1 MTPPISSPS
10 TCTAASA
17 QLRVVTLPNILFQ
30 NRNANHKIVSGS
42 VIQLYCSAT
51 SMTGTPSITWVNN
64 GVNLVNNPPHIRIR
78 SSSNNTMNTTSSLTI
93 DYFTSE
99 DDGNY
104 VCHATDGSTALDKST
119 TLIINGQLAWC
130 LCGMYEAIEDESA
143 AVFFDFHDVYSVL
156 VLVWICFTRNSI
168 QSIYIAINQL
178 KYHLH
183 SCTRKKIACRCG
195 LEANLELGFASCS
208 IGLCTGCSQKEK

>member
-1 MTPPISSPS
+1 MPHDPRISSPS

-30 NRNANHKIVSGS
+30 NRNADHKIVSGS

-78 SSSNNTMNTTSSLTI
+78 SSSNNTEMHTTSSLTI

-104 VCHATDGSTALDKST
+104 VCHTTDGSTVLNKST
-119 TLIINGQLAWC
+119 TLIINGQF
-130 LCGMYEAIEDESA
+130 AIEDEVVPSIMHT
-143 AVFFDFHDVYSVL
+143 VCWYSFEYASPEIAL
-156 VLVWICFTRNSI
+156 VP
-168 QSIYIAINQL
+168 
-178 KYHLH
+178 
-183 SCTRKKIACRCG
+183 
-195 LEANLELGFASCS
+195 
-208 IGLCTGCSQKEK
+208 

>member
-1 MTPPISSPS
+1 MTPRISSPS

-78 SSSNNTMNTTSSLTI
+78 SSSNNTEMYTFSSLTI
-93 DYFTSE
+93 DHFTSE

-104 VCHATDGSTALDKST
+104 VCHATDGSTVLDKYT
-119 TLIINGQLAWC
+119 TLIINGQLVWY
-130 LCGMYEAIEDESA
+130 LFGMCVKNFKYEAIEDESA
-143 AVFFDFHDVYSVL
+143 AVFFNFPDVYSVL
-156 VLVWICFTRNSI
+156 VLFWICFTRNSI
-168 QSIYIAINQL
+168 QSIYSVHCNKPVKVPL
-178 KYHLH
+178 KLIV
-183 SCTRKKIACRCG
+183 SRQI
-195 LEANLELGFASCS
+195 
-208 IGLCTGCSQKEK
+208 

>member
-1 MTPPISSPS
+1 MYSNLMPHDARISSPS
-10 TCTAASA
+10 TCTAARA

-51 SMTGTPSITWVNN
+51 SMTGTPSIAWVNN

-78 SSSNNTMNTTSSLTI
+78 SSSNNTEMHTTSSLTI

-104 VCHATDGSTALDKST
+104 VCHIADGSTFLDKST
-119 TLIINGQLAWC
+119 TLMINGKFAWS
-130 LCGMYEAIEDESA
+130 LFGMCVKNFKYEAIEEDSA
-143 AVFFDFHDVYSVL
+143 KVFFNFHNAL
-156 VLVWICFTRNSI
+156 VPKWAVI
-168 QSIYIAINQL
+168 
-178 KYHLH
+178 K
-183 SCTRKKIACRCG
+183 
-195 LEANLELGFASCS
+195 
-208 IGLCTGCSQKEK
+208 

>member
-1 MTPPISSPS
+1 MPHDPRISSPS
-10 TCTAASA
+10 TCTASRA

-51 SMTGTPSITWVNN
+51 SMTGTPNITWVNN
-64 GVNLVNNPPHIRIR
+64 RVNLINNPPHIRIR
-78 SSSNNTMNTTSSLTI
+78 SSSNNTETISSLTI

-119 TLIINGQLAWC
+119 TLIINGQLA
-130 LCGMYEAIEDESA
+130 
-143 AVFFDFHDVYSVL
+143 
-156 VLVWICFTRNSI
+156 
-168 QSIYIAINQL
+168 
-178 KYHLH
+178 
-183 SCTRKKIACRCG
+183 
-195 LEANLELGFASCS
+195 
-208 IGLCTGCSQKEK
+208 